1 MWDVAIVGSGPAGAS
16 CAAVCAAAGLR
27 TLVLERAVFPR
38 EKVCGDCLNPTCW
51 LVLERLG
58 VAAEVR
64 AAPQGKLD
72 RVEFITVDGRSVSA
86 PLPAGAN
93 AEIAIRRSVLD
104 DILRRRASSL
114 GAEVREGVT
123 LLAVRREA
131 ETWTL
136 ETKHFSELAKL
147 LVAADGRNSTVAQL
161 CNLMPRKG
169 RDRVALQTHVPI
181 PADFGAR
188 IVLQL
193 LREGYSGQA
202 PVGDGLLNLCLVSR
216 PRDLAAIKSWAE
228 EKFAI
233 PVEHNW
239 RTVAPLA
246 RAALPPSS
254 PGLFLVGDAARVV
267 EPERPAAETKQASQ
281 TTHEHGVVRKG
292 PRVVDQA
299 IQQLLV
305 AGRREAEPLPDRAV
319 LRAPMLPPATLE
331 IEQLAVPGKQS
342 RHCPL
347 GGRHAQQRTQ
357 QVRRFKH
364 LHPPAD
370 SHEVSRETR

>member
-51 LVLERLG
+51 PVLERLG

-72 RVEFITVDGRSVSA
+72 RVEFIAVDGRSVSA
-86 PLPAGAN
+86 PLPVGDN

-104 DILRRRASSL
+104 DILRRCASSL

-123 LLAVRREA
+123 LRAVRREG

-136 ETKHFSELAKL
+136 ETKNFSEKAKI
-147 LVAADGRNSTVAQL
+147 LVAADGRNSTVARL
-161 CNLMPRKG
+161 CHLMPRKG

-181 PADFGAR
+181 PADFGDR

-202 PVGDGLLNLCLVSR
+202 PVGEGLLNLCLVSR
-216 PRDLAAIKSWAE
+216 PRDLAAIKGWAE
-228 EKFAI
+228 KKFAI
-233 PVEHNW
+233 PAEHNW
-239 RTVAPLA
+239 RTIAPLA
-246 RAALPPSS
+246 RAALPPGA

-267 EPERPAAETKQASQ
+267 EPFTGEGIYYALRSGELAAGAIVARDPARYRRA
-281 TTHEHGVVRKG
+281 HRKLY
-292 PRVVDQA
+292 R
-299 IQQLLV
+299 
-305 AGRREAEPLPDRAV
+305 
-319 LRAPMLPPATLE
+319 
-331 IEQLAVPGKQS
+331 
-342 RHCPL
+342 
-347 GGRHAQQRTQ
+347 
-357 QVRRFKH
+357 
-364 LHPPAD
+364 
-370 SHEVSRETR
+370 